1 MSKLF
6 KGNVSIT
13 TTWSKPRTDIAGG
26 VIEPAVETIKLV
38 KDVDGAFNS
47 ENAHEILEKALE
59 CSTKEKLK
67 LNTWSFYFPLG
78 VDEKQEKLQSVLL
91 SDKFGKPKL
100 TQLPPR
106 NTGSDNPNR
115 KSRKLA

>member
-1 MSKLF
+1 MTKIY
-6 KGNVSIT
+6 KGNVSIVT
-13 TTWSKPRTDIAGG
+13 SWSKPKQDVAGF
-26 VIEPAVETIKLV
+26 VIEPAEETIRLV

-67 LNTWSFYFPLG
+67 LNTWSFFFPLG
-78 VDEKQEKLQSVLL
+78 IDEKQEKLQTILL

-106 NTGSDNPNR
+106 TSGSDNANR

>member
-6 KGNVSIT
+6 KGNVSIVT
-13 TTWSKPRTDIAGG
+13 SWSKPKDGG
-26 VIEPAVETIKLV
+26 APEETIKLV

-78 VDEKQEKLQSVLL
+78 VDEKQEKLQTVLL
-91 SDKFGKPKL
+91 ADKFGKPKL

-106 NTGSDNPNR
+106 TSGSDNANR